1 MTMSGHEDQMQG
13 IGLGITEAVAQRRF
27 GLSRTEFLRRA
38 SAFAVVGPV
47 AARGGM
53 GLAGSSATTLRMIN
67 YINWIGK
74 TEIPEFKRRTGIG
87 VKQIVV
93 NDGPER
99 VTKIATDPA
108 SVDLVLMDLTSA
120 GPLDDHGLLAK
131 LDWSKIPNYK
141 NVPAHYK
148 QYQFSEKKALGMV
161 SDFGRTSFVYRT
173 DMVKENLRSWHDVWR
188 VAPKYSG
195 KIVLIDS
202 VNDTM
207 SAALAV
213 RGHNINSRVASEI
226 KDARGALISIKPHLH
241 SLTSANALQ
250 PLLNG
255 SAAIAMDWDFDA
267 ASVLPKHPKVP
278 LKWVDAE
285 DTMYAYLEGWGA
297 VKGTKALPQVQQ
309 FMNNHLD
316 PKVYAHF
323 VNTLSISNLMP
334 AALKFVQPSVVKSPV
349 LNVTS
354 EARKHIVFGTS
365 HGEEQKLWDRAWAEF
380 KSS

>member
-1 MTMSGHEDQMQG
+1 MSGQEDQMEG
-13 IGLGITEAVAQRRF
+13 IRLGVSDAVAQRRF
-27 GLSRTEFLRRA
+27 GMNRAELLRRA
-38 SAFAVVGPV
+38 SALAVVGP
-47 AARGGM
+47 
-53 GLAGSSATTLRMIN
+53 LAGSTAIATAAPTATTLRMIN

-74 TEIPEFKRRTGIG
+74 DEIAGFKRRTGIG

-99 VTKIATDPA
+99 VTKIATDPD
-108 SVDLVLMDLTSA
+108 SVDFVLVDLTSA
-120 GPLDDHGLLAK
+120 GPLDDHDLLAK

-141 NVPAHYK
+141 NVPAKYK
-148 QYQFSEKKALGMV
+148 QYQFSQSKALGAV

-173 DMVKENLRSWHDVWR
+173 DIVKEDLKSWHDVWR

-202 VNDTM
+202 VNDGL
-207 SAALAV
+207 SAALTVA
-213 RGHNINSRVASEI
+213 GHDINTRVESQI
-226 KDARGALISIKPHLH
+226 TDGRNALIKIKPHLH
-241 SLTSANALQ
+241 SLASANTLQ

-267 ASVLPKHPKVP
+267 AAVLPKHPKVP

-285 DTMYAYLEGWGA
+285 DTMYAYLEGWCA
-297 VKGTKALPQVQQ
+297 VKGTKSLAQVQQ

-334 AALKFVQPSVVKSPV
+334 AALKYVSPSVVKSPV
-349 LNVTS
+349 LNVTA

-365 HGEEQKLWDRAWAEF
+365 HGEAQKLYDRAWAQF
-380 KSS
+380 KSA

>member
-1 MTMSGHEDQMQG
+1 MNLG
-13 IGLGITEAVAQRRF
+13 IENRVALVTAASKGLGKGTAHALAREGAR
-27 GLSRTEFLRRA
+27 SDHRA
-38 SAFAVVGPV
+38 HGRCAR
-47 AARGGM
+47 RGG
-53 GLAGSSATTLRMIN
+53 GRDSHRDRSGGSRYADVSAAA
-67 YINWIGK
+67 
-74 TEIPEFKRRTGIG
+74 E
-87 VKQIVV
+87 IVV

-99 VTKIATDPA
+99 VTKIATDPS
-108 SVDLVLMDLTSA
+108 SVDFVLMDLTSA

-141 NVPAHYK
+141 NVPEHYK
-148 QYQFSEKKALGMV
+148 QNQFSQKKALGMV

-173 DMVKENLRSWHDVWR
+173 DMVKEDLKSWHDVWR

-195 KIVLIDS
+195 KIVLIDT

-213 RGHNINSRVASEI
+213 KGHNINSRNESDI
-226 KDARGALISIKPHLH
+226 MDARGALIGIKPHLH
-241 SLTSANALQ
+241 SLASANTLQ

-267 ASVLPKHPKVP
+267 AAVLPKHPNVP
-278 LKWVDAE
+278 LKWVDAQ

-316 PKVYAHF
+316 PKVYAQF

-334 AALKFVQPSVVKSPV
+334 AALKFVKPSVVKSPV
-349 LNVTS
+349 LNVTA

-365 HGEEQKLWDRAWAEF
+365 HGEAQKLWDRAWAEF